1 MDRKAKPDQLAQLAA
16 AELALNTYDGK
27 LYFKKT
33 VGGVD
38 TMLTLVGQN
47 VLGSNSPMW
56 TTDTAPMWTPKA
68 GSKPPLL
75 RCEHSSQTSSA
86 RPAFKPMH

>member
-1 MDRKAKPDQLAQLAA
+1 MPNVIKLKQSAVSGKQPTTAQLDA

-56 TTDTAPMWTPKA
+56 TTDAALMWT
-68 GSKPPLL
+68 
-75 RCEHSSQTSSA
+75 Q
-86 RPAFKPMH
+86 

>member
-1 MDRKAKPDQLAQLAA
+1 MSNVIKLKQSSVSGKQPTTAQLDA

-38 TMLTLVGQN
+38 TLLTLVGQN
-47 VLGSNSPMW
+47 VLGSSSPMW
-56 TTDTAPMWTPKA
+56 IADANLMWT
-68 GSKPPLL
+68 
-75 RCEHSSQTSSA
+75 Q
-86 RPAFKPMH
+86 

>member
-1 MDRKAKPDQLAQLAA
+1 MANVIKLKKSSVSGKQPTTAQLDA

-56 TTDTAPMWTPKA
+56 TTDTALMWT
-68 GSKPPLL
+68 
-75 RCEHSSQTSSA
+75 Q
-86 RPAFKPMH
+86 